1 MTRKRFIKKLM
12 AKGFSRNRAASIAK
26 SLGKGSY
33 EELYAAIWTARLSIT
48 ISCSTKKMTKA
59 IRRLS
64 RTMGELGV
72 TVSSLG
78 AAMAE
83 LGRTARDGETE

>member
-12 AKGFSRNRAASIAK
+12 AEGFSRNRAASIAK

-33 EELYAAIWTARLSIT
+33 EELYAAIWPARLSIA
-48 ISCSTKKMTKA
+48 ISCSTKKMTRA

-64 RTMGELGV
+64 RAADKLR
-72 TVSSLG
+72 VSIASLG

-83 LGRTARDGETE
+83 LGGTARDGETE